1 LPSPLSRENAG
12 SLAPRSIAV
21 VEKLKKFTSSEG
33 FNRFIL
39 AAIVLSGILV
49 GFETYPAF
57 SDATPIGQVI
67 NVVQNVILWIFVAEI
82 VLKIAACGSRP
93 WDYFR
98 RGWNL
103 FDFTIV
109 VVCFLPL
116 GGHYATVFRLAR
128 LLRTLRMVTILPRL
142 QVLVGA
148 LLKSIPSLGYIGIL
162 LGLHFYVYACAG
174 TFLFGKNDPVRFG
187 NLHTTTQ
194 TLFQVLTLE
203 GWNDILYTQSN
214 GSDLEYSDGWK
225 AKAQAEFPGVRK
237 SETQPVKA
245 AIYFTT
251 FILLGTMIMLNL
263 FTGVIIGSMEEA
275 QEERAEEVRE
285 EHLKKK
291 GFLTLHDE
299 LSLLSQQLHDITARL
314 KGMELKE
321 ERREEREAEMADA

>member
-1 LPSPLSRENAG
+1 M
-12 SLAPRSIAV
+12 
-21 VEKLKKFTSSEG
+21 VEQLRRLTTSEG

-39 AAIVLSGILV
+39 AMIVLSGVLV
-49 GFETYPAF
+49 GCQTYPAF
-57 SDATPIGQVI
+57 DETTSIGRVV
-67 NVVQNVILWIFVAEI
+67 NLVQNIILWIFVGEI
-82 VLKIAACGSRP
+82 VLKIAACGNRP
-93 WDYFR
+93 WEYFK

-109 VVCFLPL
+109 LICFLPL
-116 GGHYATVFRLAR
+116 DARFATVFRLAR

-174 TFLFGKNDPVRFG
+174 TFVFGKNDPIRFG
-187 NLHTTTQ
+187 SLHTAMQ

-203 GWNDILYTQSN
+203 GWNDVLYTASY
-214 GSDLEYSDGWK
+214 GSELQYSDEWK
-225 AKAQAEFPGVRK
+225 QLAEQKFPGKRL
-237 SETQPVKA
+237 STPQPAAA
-245 AIYFTT
+245 AIYFTS

-263 FTGVIIGSMEEA
+263 FTGVIISSMEEA
-275 QEERAEEVRE
+275 QDEQAEEVRE
-285 EHLKKK
+285 EHMKKK

-299 LSLLSQQLHDITARL
+299 LNLLSKQLADLSSRI

-321 ERREEREAEMADA
+321 EQREEETADV